1 MGKQTSNM
9 KNALLLLS
17 IVGLALV
24 CADLHTEDQY
34 TEDANVIAVDDST
47 DEMDDSTDEMDDSTD
62 EMEDSRRGNNNCHA
76 GFTYYEA
83 KFDDDERLNR
93 GIVNGYFRMKICNDG
108 SFARY
113 NTAFTLSP
121 YYMKARTQFTYHLDS
136 MGRSLHPNWNHSR
149 VLHPRLLLPLLQGHY
164 DSTFKCGDK
173 SSFRDAVPNF
183 CVPKFPRAA
192 ADDYG
197 PSCSTD
203 KTKCELGDISGKMGK
218 LDIVD
223 LTTRY
228 YDVTS
233 VWGLYKSNEV
243 PSCAGLC
250 THEDYD
256 SSCAGLCHTIH
267 SGGRVQG
274 WTTTQGDSG
283 WSPKDKNPP
292 RIEDYDEWGGNS
304 GATFS
309 SIVVRACNSE
319 GTCESSLVGA
329 RLVQYKP
336 WGPNIPHWR
345 AQRVWKECPHS
356 TLYKAQRR
364 KGDGIN
370 TGDNGKKFKGHFEMR
385 ICNDGS
391 SAKYSGELWDIA
403 SEQTSLKYHV
413 HTGSF
418 ENLSETG
425 GHYDPTYKCGS
436 ASANQNPTSN
446 KCGLRAGSR
455 HEYNVGTPYPE
466 LGFELGDLSGRNGLI
481 VCNEY
486 KGSSRCT
493 VDVTDT
499 NPPRNVDFVGNGKA
513 GNKQSNQFAS
523 IVFHRGVDGPECA
536 KCKQAPTT
544 APTPP
549 PTPPLP
555 CKATPT
561 IPCTQAPTTA
571 PTPTPALSGNS
582 GSCYVDPTDLCVTSS
597 NFPSPDGSSIFHLSG
612 TATGCS
618 ITVNTDGLLTAT
630 TFDTDKFHDKL
641 VVDGT
646 MYTGSTG
653 PVNQAVSSGAA
664 VAWLSETSGP
674 PLSWHNQEAL
684 QGWKLC
690 HTPHTYTTC
699 KNAAK
704 DCAGTKLFGFRL
716 KQMN

>member
-24 CADLHTEDQY
+24 CADLHTEDRY
-34 TEDANVIAVDDST
+34 TEDANVMAVDDST
-47 DEMDDSTDEMDDSTD
+47 DEMDEYDD
-62 EMEDSRRGNNNCHA
+62 EMEDSRRGNNNCPA
-76 GFTYYEA
+76 GVGFTYYEA
-83 KFDDDERLNR
+83 KFNEEERLKFNAISGR
-93 GIVNGYFRMKICNDG
+93 AGQWRFLGQAHPATAAGAASGQANGYFRMKICNDG

-113 NTAFTLSP
+113 NIALTDYSLDPQLSSANNKP
-121 YYMKARTQFTYHLDS
+121 ATQITYHLHS
-136 MGRSLHPNWNHSR
+136 TSGTLHRLHPDRNSTTISHFAM
-149 VLHPRLLLPLLQGHY
+149 LKGHY

-218 LDIVD
+218 LDVVD

-228 YDVTS
+228 YDTTLAF
-233 VWGLYKSNEV
+233 GLNKSPEV
-243 PSCAGLC
+243 PSCFDPQCADLTLDGALFEGSDGYNCKEWEHNNWCHGHGSSLQWANGGITAGTACCACGGGAGGGGGLC
-250 THEDYD
+250 
-256 SSCAGLCHTIH
+256 
-267 SGGRVQG
+267 GR
-274 WTTTQGDSG
+274 DLNS
-283 WSPKDKNPP
+283 P
-292 RIEDYDEWGGNS
+292 RIEEYDEWGGDS

-309 SIVVRACNSE
+309 SIVINACDAEVWSAQH
-319 GTCESSLVGA
+319 CESSLVGA

-446 KCGLRAGSR
+446 KCPDNWGSKL
-455 HEYNVGTPYPE
+455 NPTTAYPE

-481 VCNEY
+481 FCNEY

-536 KCKQAPTT
+536 E
-544 APTPP
+544 
-549 PTPPLP
+549 
-555 CKATPT
+555 
-561 IPCTQAPTTA
+561 CTQAPTTA
-571 PTPTPALSGNS
+571 PTLTPGADPVWANPVTGQQPCDTLRRFKGTGVGLAQCKAL
-582 GSCYVDPTDLCVTSS
+582 CEAETDC
-597 NFPSPDGSSIFHLSG
+597 DGI
-612 TATGCS
+612 
-618 ITVNTDGLLTAT
+618 
-630 TFDTDKFHDKL
+630 
-641 VVDGT
+641 
-646 MYTGSTG
+646 
-653 PVNQAVSSGAA
+653 
-664 VAWLSETSGP
+664 
-674 PLSWHNQEAL
+674 
-684 QGWKLC
+684 
-690 HTPHTYTTC
+690 
-699 KNAAK
+699 
-704 DCAGTKLFGFRL
+704 
-716 KQMN
+716 

>member
-93 GIVNGYFRMKICNDG
+93 GIANGYFRMKICNDG

-113 NTAFTLSP
+113 NTAFTLRT

-218 LDIVD
+218 LDVVD

-228 YDVTS
+228 YDTTLKL
-233 VWGLYKSNEV
+233 GLTKSPEV
-243 PSCAGLC
+243 PSCFDPQCADLTLDGALFESSDGYNCKEWEHNNWCHGHGSSLQWANGGITAGTACCACGGGAGGGAGLC
-250 THEDYD
+250 GRDLNSPFLPGEGCCY
-256 SSCAGLCHTIH
+256 TIH

-292 RIEDYDEWGGNS
+292 RIEEYDEWGGDS

-309 SIVVRACNSE
+309 SIVINACDAEVWSAQH
-319 GTCESSLVGA
+319 CESSLVGA

-446 KCGLRAGSR
+446 KCPDNWGSKL
-455 HEYNVGTPYPE
+455 NPTTAYPE

-481 VCNEY
+481 FCNEY

-523 IVFHRGVDGPECA
+523 IVFHRGVDGPEC
-536 KCKQAPTT
+536 
-544 APTPP
+544 
-549 PTPPLP
+549 
-555 CKATPT
+555 
-561 IPCTQAPTTA
+561 
-571 PTPTPALSGNS
+571 
-582 GSCYVDPTDLCVTSS
+582 
-597 NFPSPDGSSIFHLSG
+597 
-612 TATGCS
+612 
-618 ITVNTDGLLTAT
+618 
-630 TFDTDKFHDKL
+630 
-641 VVDGT
+641 
-646 MYTGSTG
+646 
-653 PVNQAVSSGAA
+653 
-664 VAWLSETSGP
+664 
-674 PLSWHNQEAL
+674 
-684 QGWKLC
+684 
-690 HTPHTYTTC
+690 
-699 KNAAK
+699 
-704 DCAGTKLFGFRL
+704 
-716 KQMN
+716 